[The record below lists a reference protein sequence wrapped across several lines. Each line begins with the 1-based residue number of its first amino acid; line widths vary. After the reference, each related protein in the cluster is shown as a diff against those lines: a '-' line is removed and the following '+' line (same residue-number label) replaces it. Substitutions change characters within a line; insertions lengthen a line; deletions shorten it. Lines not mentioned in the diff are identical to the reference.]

1 MIDTSE
7 NLIIMTQDKHKSG
20 SIQSKRDIRKDHIL
34 ELYGIPLV
42 RLSTIGSNEKKVVED
57 KLSEI
62 LHITQ

>member
-1 MIDTSE
+1 
-7 NLIIMTQDKHKSG
+7 MTQDKHKSG
-20 SIQSKRDIRKDHIL
+20 SIQSERDIRKDHIL